1 MANVKISELPA
12 ATAASGTDKFVI
24 VQGGVTK
31 QLSNTLL
38 FTNATFTGG
47 TFAGGTFTSP
57 TLVTPAL
64 GTPTSGILTY
74 ATGLPLTTGV
84 TGLLPLANGGTN
96 ASTADAAL
104 TNFGGTTVGKA
115 VFTAATAAAA
125 RTAMTAAASGAN
137 SDITSLTGLTVP
149 LVSLATVFAVAAA
162 L

>member
-1 MANVKISELPA
+1 MANVKISELPL
-12 ATAASGTDKFVI
+12 ATAAAGTDKFVI

-38 FTNATFTGG
+38 FTNAVFT
-47 TFAGGTFTSP
+47 GGTFTSP

-84 TGLLPLANGGTN
+84 TGLLPVANGGTN
-96 ASTADAAL
+96 ASTAS
-104 TNFGGTTVGKA
+104 
-115 VFTAATAAAA
+115 AA
-125 RTAMTAAASGAN
+125 RTNLGAAASGAN

>member
-1 MANVKISELPA
+1 MANVKISELPL
-12 ATAASGTDKFVI
+12 ATAAAGTDKFVI

-38 FTNATFTGG
+38 FTNAIFTNAIFTGG
-47 TFAGGTFTSP
+47 AFTGGTFTSP

-84 TGLLPLANGGTN
+84 TGLLPVVNGGTN
-96 ASTADAAL
+96 ASTAS
-104 TNFGGTTVGKA
+104 
-115 VFTAATAAAA
+115 AA
-125 RTAMTAAASGAN
+125 RTNLGAAASGAN